1 MSATL
6 SPATLARLDQMRRDR
21 RIQSAIFAAK
31 ALRPLVMFL
40 GVLGWARR

>member
-31 ALRPLVMFL
+31 ALGPLVVLL
-40 GVLGWARR
+40 GYLWVVTR